1 MILEVARTGKTRTP
15 FKFYQFP
22 LNTNDATTGHKLQ
35 GMSKD
40 QLIVTSLDGISK
52 WPNWAFTVISRV
64 RKLEGLFLCK
74 PLTSSVSFELPEDL
88 VKYETFDRKRKLKD
102 VAARNEDRKL

>member
-1 MILEVARTGKTRTP
+1 MIPEVARTGKKTRTP

-40 QLIVTSLDGISK
+40 QLILVTSWDGKSK
-52 WPNWAFTVISRV
+52 WPNWAFTLSEAGGPLHSAEP
-64 RKLEGLFLCK
+64 KLGL
-74 PLTSSVSFELPEDL
+74 SS
-88 VKYETFDRKRKLKD
+88 
-102 VAARNEDRKL
+102 